1 MEQLKKLLARLS
13 LAQKISIL
21 SAVLIVAAGL
31 MAFLQWRHAGDFKPL
46 YTGLAAEDA
55 GAVVQKLKE
64 GGVEYRL
71 SESGSTVLAPSAK
84 LAELRLQL
92 ATSGLPKTGRMGFE
106 LFDKTSFGM
115 TDFAEHVNYRRAL
128 EGELER
134 SIMLLAEV
142 ELARVHLTFPK
153 ESVYLESRQPAK
165 ASVILGLRAGARLS
179 SQNVM
184 AVCNLLASAVEGL
197 APEAVSVVDTRGNLL
212 KRPRQPG
219 AEGLQGSEAS
229 LEYRDMIEKGLLAK
243 IQSTLE
249 PLLGAERFRATVS
262 AECDF
267 SSGEQSEETFDP
279 ARSVM
284 VSSQKSEDVAPA
296 AALSGGVPGTAS
308 NLARPPARAASGGAG
323 ASRRTEEISY
333 QSSRMVRHVKLPQ
346 GDLKRVSVSLLLD
359 QDVRWEGKSPHMQQ
373 ILIPP
378 SADKLKSIRDLVA
391 GVISFKAER
400 GDQLIV
406 ESLPFEATLRTEPPP
421 PPASQLGAPA
431 GAAPKLPVSLPPWLR
446 TPKGIGAV
454 AGGAVLLLVGIAV
467 LLRKLMRRPAG
478 TVQAQASLTAGAP
491 PVAVS
496 DGESVEQ
503 KIQAQL
509 GGQAD
514 LQARLEAEALDA
526 IKAPTPTSNKKDA
539 LTKYLRES
547 LKKDPVV
554 QVQTLRT
561 WLNEKG

>member
-1 MEQLKKLLARLS
+1 MEQIKKILARLS
-13 LAQKISIL
+13 MAQKL
-21 SAVLIVAAGL
+21 RIVAAAAL
-31 MAFLQWRHAGDFKPL
+31 VVAALVAFIQWRHAADFRPL

-64 GGVEYRL
+64 TATEYRL
-71 SESGSTVLAPSAK
+71 SENGSTILAPSARV
-84 LAELRLQL
+84 AELRLQL
-92 ATSGLPKTGRMGFE
+92 AAMGLPKSGRMGFE

-134 SIMLLAEV
+134 SIVSLSEV
-142 ELARVHLTFPK
+142 ERARVHLTFPK

-165 ASVILGLRAGARLS
+165 ASVVLGLRPGAQLS
-179 SQNVM
+179 PQNVM

-212 KRPRQPG
+212 NRPRKAG
-219 AEGLQGSEAS
+219 GDGLEGSEAS
-229 LEYRDMIEKGLLAK
+229 LEYRDMIEKSLLAK

-249 PLLGAERFRATVS
+249 PLLGADRFRASVS

-284 VSSQKSEDVAPA
+284 VSSQKSEDIAPVAFA
-296 AALSGGVPGTAS
+296 SGVPGTAS
-308 NLARPPARAASGGAG
+308 NLPHPPQRAAGSGAG
-323 ASRRTEEISY
+323 PSRRTEEISY
-333 QSSRMVRHVKLPQ
+333 QSSRLVRHVKLPQ
-346 GDLKRVSVSLLLD
+346 GELKRISVSLVLD
-359 QDVRWEGKSPHMQQ
+359 QELRWEGKAPHLQQ
-373 ILIPP
+373 VLVAP
-378 SADKLKSIRDLVA
+378 SAEKLKTIRDLVA

-406 ESLPFEATLRTEPPP
+406 ESLPFEATLHSEPPGTMSP
-421 PPASQLGAPA
+421 SSPVAPS
-431 GAAPKLPVSLPPWLR
+431 GKLPPWLPAWLS
-446 TPKGIGAV
+446 TPKGMGAV
-454 AGGAVLLLVGIAV
+454 AGGTLLLLVLGV
-467 LLRKLMRRPAG
+467 VGFRRLSRTTARAATGHAALP
-478 TVQAQASLTAGAP
+478 AGAP
-491 PVAVS
+491 GAPPLAEG
-496 DGESVEQ
+496 DSVEK

-514 LQARLEAEALDA
+514 LQARLEGEALDA
-526 IKAPTPTSNKKDA
+526 IRSPTPTNNKKDA
-539 LTKYLRES
+539 LAKYLRES

-561 WLNEKG
+561 WLNEKA